1 MAHAEACA
9 EGEDIDEIALS
20 HWVANAGAQ
29 NFFAAQGYA
38 PYQVY
43 LRKKRQG

>member
-1 MAHAEACA
+1 MAHAEASA

-20 HWVANAGAQ
+20 HWATNADAQ
-29 NFFAAQGYA
+29 KFFAAQGYA